1 MSRLS
6 LKEVQEAAVLFHRYF
21 DSLKNCFVGRDRII
35 DLLKAAMT
43 MREHVLIFGPPGTTK
58 TALCDVAFAGIT
70 GAEKFHLEF
79 SMFMQED
86 AIFGPYDTKKMRDEG
101 ILEHRTEGM
110 LPEAQFARLGEFL
123 DGSMPLL
130 RSTLAA
136 LNERKMRRGRQ
147 VIDMP
152 LMTVYCDTNKDPG
165 AYLKQNPYAFAVLD
179 RIAFVAQVGYL
190 STKEEMTEMFRRF
203 QSGTTKRSPGTL
215 SFDVINELS
224 QLIVLPPSL
233 IGDQMLYI
241 KLGEAAIE
249 YRERRKQLTSNGG
262 LVLPEITDRR
272 FCVSTQMLEVAAVL
286 DGRLEVMPKDLL
298 AVHPVLGSSDPERD
312 LWIEIAKK
320 KIEEIESEK
329 KQQLSSAQVTAL
341 EAIMQRAEGLD
352 LRDVQE
358 AKHAY
363 GVLRATLDNVIPEN
377 EEVNVRK
384 QKATE
389 QLEAIR
395 LKLSEA
401 LLEKEGLSHSGKG
414 TN

>member
-1 MSRLS
+1 MSRLA
-6 LKEVQEAAVLFHRYF
+6 LQDVQRAAGEFHRYF
-21 DSLKNCFVGRDRII
+21 DGLKECFVGRDRII
-35 DLLKAAMT
+35 DLLKAAMA

-70 GAEKFHLEF
+70 GAEKFHLEY

-86 AIFGPYDTKKMRDEG
+86 AIFGPYDTKKMRDQG

-110 LPEAQFARLGEFL
+110 LPEAHFARLGEFL

-190 STKEEMTEMFRRF
+190 QTKEEMTEMFRRF
-203 QSGTTKRSPGTL
+203 QSGTTKRNPGTI

-224 QLIVLPPSL
+224 ELVVLPPSL
-233 IGDQMLYI
+233 IGDQLIYL
-241 KLGEAAIE
+241 KLGEAAMD
-249 YRERRKQLTSNGG
+249 YREQRKQLTTNGG

-272 FCVSTQMLEVAAVL
+272 FCVGTQMLEVAAVL
-286 DGRLEVMPKDLL
+286 DGRLEVIPKDLL
-298 AVHPVLGSSDPERD
+298 AVHPVLGSTDPERD
-312 LWIEIAKK
+312 LWIKIAQK
-320 KIEEIESEK
+320 KIEEIEAEK

-341 EAIMQRAEGLD
+341 DAIMQRAEGLD
-352 LRDVQE
+352 LRDVKE
-358 AKHAY
+358 SKHAY
-363 GVLRATLDNVIPEN
+363 GVLHASLDHVIPEN
-377 EEVNVRK
+377 DEVSERK
-384 QKATE
+384 KKVSDK
-389 QLEAIR
+389 LEAIR
-395 LKLSEA
+395 QQLSEA
-401 LLEKEGLSHSGKG
+401 VLQQEGLSHSGTS